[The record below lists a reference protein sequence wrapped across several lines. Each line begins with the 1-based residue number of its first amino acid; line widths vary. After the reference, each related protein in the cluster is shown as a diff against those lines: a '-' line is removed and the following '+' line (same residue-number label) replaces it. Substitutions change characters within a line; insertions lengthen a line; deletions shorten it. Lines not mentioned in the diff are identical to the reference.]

1 MSLECK
7 RGDLYLVNWNPGRG
21 SEQTGKRPALIIQND
36 VGNKYSPTT
45 IVAACSAARAKPY
58 PFVVGI
64 TAKESGL
71 DRDSSINLA
80 QIMTIDKTRLEM
92 KLGELSHKKM
102 AAIDMAIRNSLGIT
116 NMDKEHLAELF
127 GSAVLDVSSY
137 DIEKMREDD
146 L

>member
-1 MSLECK
+1 MSADCK

-45 IVAACSAARAKPY
+45 IVAACSASKAKAY
-58 PFVVGI
+58 PFIVGI

-80 QIMTIDKTRLEM
+80 QIMTIDKTRLEI
-92 KLGELSHKKM
+92 KLGQLSPKKM
-102 AAIDMAIRNSLGIT
+102 STIDLAIENSLGIT
-116 NMDKEHLAELF
+116 KFTHCPTFEA
-127 GSAVLDVSSY
+127 
-137 DIEKMREDD
+137 
-146 L
+146 